1 MRIEHKIGGYMG
13 YGAGWAFFDLFRLG
27 LMYFCGYQ
35 QGKENATREI
45 ETKTMKND
53 INRLESKL
61 NKLNKNNDIMND
73 LRAKLAELNRQ
84 NAARRNG
91 N

>member
-1 MRIEHKIGGYMG
+1 
-13 YGAGWAFFDLFRLG
+13 
-27 LMYFCGYQ
+27 MYFCGYQ

>member
-1 MRIEHKIGGYMG
+1 MG
-13 YGAGWAFFDLFRLG
+13 YGAGWAFYDLFRMG
-27 LMYFCGYQ
+27 LTYYCGYQ
-35 QGKENATREI
+35 EGKERATREI
-45 ETKTMKND
+45 ETRIMRND
-53 INRLESKL
+53 MDE
-61 NKLNKNNDIMND
+61 